1 MDRSELPDL
10 APLGL
15 SARRLDQNDQARLA
29 ALCRTCS
36 DFFELVA
43 GRAGSEEIADELLSV
58 APPNVASEK
67 KFVVGFER
75 AGSLVGVVDLIDGFP
90 EPGGW
95 YVGILLLAP
104 GERSQGLGH
113 ALWVSLERW
122 LFGRR
127 AAAVRLIVQEQN
139 PGAMRF
145 WRSLGFDTEAKV
157 QQLLHGRINQGWR
170 LAKRFPS

>member
-10 APLGL
+10 TPVGL

-29 ALCRTCS
+29 AFCRNCS
-36 DFFELVA
+36 DFFELVE
-43 GRAGSEEIADELLSV
+43 GRAGSEDTADELLNV
-58 APPNVASEK
+58 APPNVAREK
-67 KFVVGFER
+67 KFVFGFER
-75 AGSLVGVVDLIDGFP
+75 GVSLVGVVDMIDGFP

-104 GERSQGLGH
+104 GERSQGLGR

-122 LFGRR
+122 LLGRK
-127 AAAVRLIVQEQN
+127 ADAVRLIVQEQN
-139 PGAMRF
+139 TGAMRF

-157 QQLLHGRINQGWR
+157 QQVLHGRTNQTWR
-170 LAKRFPS
+170 LAKRFQT

>member
-10 APLGL
+10 TPVGL

-29 ALCRTCS
+29 AFCCTCS
-36 DFFELVA
+36 DFFELVE
-43 GRAGSEEIADELLSV
+43 GRPGSEETADELLNV

-67 KFVVGFER
+67 KFVFGFER
-75 AGSLVGVVDLIDGFP
+75 VVSLVGVVDLIDGFP
-90 EPGGW
+90 EPGCW

-122 LFGRR
+122 LLGRK
-127 AAAVRLIVQEQN
+127 ADAVRLIVQEQN

-145 WRSLGFDTEAKV
+145 WRSLGFETEAKV
-157 QQLLHGRINQGWR
+157 QQLLPGRTNQAWR
-170 LAKRFPS
+170 LAKRFTT